1 MVASLGRGGFA
12 TKAAA
17 SAEAAWPEIEGT
29 CGVVLVDGLE
39 DQDAL
44 QFLRAVTRKRS
55 SLPVVAVL
63 PRGDGARV
71 VAAVRAGARGCL
83 YAAAARDGLLLAMVE
98 ALEGGHPMSSG
109 MAPLFLEH
117 IRSSARRSSVTFA
130 VRPLTEREKVVLGHM
145 ARGLS
150 YAETGQVLG
159 VSLNTIRTYVR
170 GIYEKLDVES
180 RTEAVLLG
188 IKLGLIKG
196 TPYPGPLR

>member
-1 MVASLGRGGFA
+1 
-12 TKAAA
+12 
-17 SAEAAWPEIEGT
+17 
-29 CGVVLVDGLE
+29 
-39 DQDAL
+39 
-44 QFLRAVTRKRS
+44 
-55 SLPVVAVL
+55 
-63 PRGDGARV
+63 
-71 VAAVRAGARGCL
+71 
-83 YAAAARDGLLLAMVE
+83 
-98 ALEGGHPMSSG
+98 MSSG